1 MTLKILLADD
11 HQLLREGLRSLL
23 EKQHGFQIVAEA
35 ENGRKAVELAKET
48 NPALIIMDLNMPD
61 LNGIEATRRILK
73 ESPRIKIIALSM
85 HSDKR
90 YVTRA
95 LQAGAT
101 GYVLKDNAFDE
112 LTKAIQRVMQHRIY
126 LSPEI
131 NQVVVKEYLEK
142 SKQLDQPAYSVLTE
156 REREVVQLIAEGK
169 STKEIAAILKI
180 SVKTVETY
188 RQRTM
193 DKLNINN
200 IADLIKFAIRE
211 GLSSLDS

>member
-11 HQLLREGLRSLL
+11 HQLVRDGLRSLL
-23 EKQHGFQIVAEA
+23 EKRHGFRIVAEA
-35 ENGRKAVELAKET
+35 ENGRKAVELSKET
-48 NPALIIMDLNMPD
+48 NPDLIIMDLNMPD

-73 ESPRIKIIALSM
+73 ESPRIKLIALSM

-112 LTKAIQRVMQHRIY
+112 LAKAIQFVMQNRIF

-169 STKEIAAILKI
+169 STKEIAAVLKI

>member
-1 MTLKILLADD
+1 MTLKILIADD
-11 HQLLREGLRSLL
+11 HQLLRDGLRSLL
-23 EKQHGFQIVAEA
+23 EKQHGVQIVAEA

-48 NPALIIMDLNMPD
+48 NPGLIIMDLNMPD
-61 LNGIEATRRILK
+61 LNGIEAARRILK
-73 ESPRIKIIALSM
+73 ESPKTKIIALSM

-95 LQAGAT
+95 LQAGAS

-112 LTKAIQRVMQHRIY
+112 LTKAIQLVMQNRIY

-142 SKQLDQPAYSVLTE
+142 SKQLDQPAYFVLTE

>member
-11 HQLLREGLRSLL
+11 HQLLRDGLRSLL
-23 EKQHGFQIVAEA
+23 EKQHGVQVVAEA

-48 NPALIIMDLNMPD
+48 NPGLIIMDLNMPD

-112 LTKAIQRVMQHRIY
+112 LTKAIQRVMQNRIY

-169 STKEIAAILKI
+169 STKEIAALLKI
-180 SVKTVETY
+180 SIKTVETY
-188 RQRTM
+188 RQLTM
-193 DKLNINN
+193 DKLNIHY

>member
-11 HQLLREGLRSLL
+11 HQLLRDGLRSLL
-23 EKQHGFQIVAEA
+23 EKQHGVQVVAEA

-48 NPALIIMDLNMPD
+48 NPGLIIMDLNMPD

-112 LTKAIQRVMQHRIY
+112 LTKAIQRVMQNRIY

-169 STKEIAAILKI
+169 TTKEIAALLKI
-180 SVKTVETY
+180 SIKTVETY

-193 DKLNINN
+193 DKLNIHN

>member
-11 HQLLREGLRSLL
+11 HQLLRDGLRSLL
-23 EKQHGFQIVAEA
+23 EKQHGVQIVAEA

-48 NPALIIMDLNMPD
+48 NPGLIIMDLNMPD

-112 LTKAIQRVMQHRIY
+112 LTKAIQRVMQNRIY

>member
-1 MTLKILLADD
+1 MPLKILLADD
-11 HQLLREGLRSLL
+11 HKMMREGLRSLL
-23 EKQHGFQIVAEA
+23 EKHQGVEVVAEA
-35 ENGRKAVELAKET
+35 DNGRAAVELAKET
-48 NPALIIMDLNMPD
+48 SPDLIIMDINMPD

-73 ESPRIKIIALSM
+73 ESPRTKIIALSM

-95 LQAGAT
+95 LQAGT
-101 GYVLKDNAFDE
+101 MGYLLKDCAFDE
-112 LTKAIQRVMQHRIY
+112 LTKAIQVVLRNRIY
-126 LSPEI
+126 LSSEI
-131 NQVVVKEYLEK
+131 NQTVLKAYLEK
-142 SKQLDQPAYSVLTE
+142 SEKLDQPGYSVLTD

-193 DKLNINN
+193 DKLNIDNV
-200 IADLIKFAIRE
+200 ADLIKFAIRE
-211 GLSSLDS
+211 GLASLEP

>member
-11 HQLLREGLRSLL
+11 HQLLRDGLRSLL
-23 EKQHGFQIVAEA
+23 EKQHGVQIVAEA

-95 LQAGAT
+95 LQAGAS

-112 LTKAIQRVMQHRIY
+112 LTKAIQRVMQNRIY

-131 NQVVVKEYLEK
+131 NQVVVKDYLER
-142 SKQLDQPAYSVLTE
+142 SKQLDKPAYSVLTE

-169 STKEIAAILKI
+169 STKEIASILKI

>member
-23 EKQHGFQIVAEA
+23 EKQHKFQIVAEA

-61 LNGIEATRRILK
+61 LNGFEATRKILK
-73 ESPRIKIIALSM
+73 ESPRVKIIALSM

-95 LQAGAT
+95 LQAGAS

-112 LTKAIQRVMQHRIY
+112 LTKAIERVMQNRIY

-131 NQVVVKEYLEK
+131 NQVVVKDYLEK
-142 SKQLDQPAYSVLTE
+142 SKQLDQPAYAVLTE

-193 DKLNINN
+193 EKLNINN